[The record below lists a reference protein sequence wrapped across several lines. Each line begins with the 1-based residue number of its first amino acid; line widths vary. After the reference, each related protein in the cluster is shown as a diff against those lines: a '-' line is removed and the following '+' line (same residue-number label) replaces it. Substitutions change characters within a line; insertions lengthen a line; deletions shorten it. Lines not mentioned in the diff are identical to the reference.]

1 MGHKIY
7 LQKFLTQVLF
17 PFWSHLGSRKCTQVP
32 KNFLHPDEQNNRKPL
47 PLYAN
52 YDNSFAEALNCVLDQ
67 KDKLHPIFE
76 KFYA

>member
-1 MGHKIY
+1 
-7 LQKFLTQVLF
+7 
-17 PFWSHLGSRKCTQVP
+17 
-32 KNFLHPDEQNNRKPL
+32 LHPDEQNNRKPL